1 MRDYYNTA
9 IMGKDKV
16 LCIVGYTKRW
26 NRNLPFRLND
36 NQNGHDAGWNPDEYA
51 DPIHDPNANRVTMQ

>member
-9 IMGKDKV
+9 IIGKDKV
-16 LCIVGYTKRW
+16 CASSDTPRDGIG
-26 NRNLPFRLND
+26 LPRND
-36 NQNGHDAGWNPDEYA
+36 NQNGHDAGSNPDEYA